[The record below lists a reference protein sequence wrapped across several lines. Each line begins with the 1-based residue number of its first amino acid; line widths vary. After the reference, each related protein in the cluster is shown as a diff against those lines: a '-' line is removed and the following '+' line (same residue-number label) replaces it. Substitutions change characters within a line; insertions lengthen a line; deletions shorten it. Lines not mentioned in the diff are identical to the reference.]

1 LVKGRVYL
9 PEYSRRIGTL
19 LEALTDNS
27 LMLKVK
33 NGDLDHLGLLFER
46 YHKMLFAF
54 FLRVHRNR
62 ELAEDLVQNVFVRI
76 LKYRSGFKGEGE
88 FKVWMFFIAR
98 NVSNDHFKKEKKL
111 GHSEDL
117 TKWDDKVTDFRDNE
131 EKEQKN
137 IELKLLN
144 QALEQ
149 LEPDK
154 RQLIVMSKLE
164 GIKYKDLAEMHQVT
178 EGNIKIRVFRALKEW
193 KGAYGTVQR
202 NQDYEV

>member
-1 LVKGRVYL
+1 
-9 PEYSRRIGTL
+9 
-19 LEALTDNS
+19 
-27 LMLKVK
+27 MLKVK